1 MLENEI
7 TTHRERP
14 GMSESAVESPD
25 AQDRPLNR
33 AGNRIGDVV
42 FGKFK
47 ISDLVQEN
55 EYASI
60 FAARDLSSDS
70 YVLIETINTEIP
82 SGFNNFASLAKE
94 VLELKHENILRLID
108 YQEVHSRPYFVW
120 EFVDFVRLEDLIDG
134 GGFIEQEAEI
144 FDTISQVCR
153 GLQFAHDRGIAHGYL
168 HPRNIC
174 LADVNGDIC
183 VKIANFGFSH
193 LQQQLRSFEA
203 AGVIM
208 HPKPESDIY
217 QLAVLSYYTVTG
229 ETPDPNKTVDEILN
243 PRTLGNVSFDALPDH
258 RSDLRGFEEFTQLLD
273 DTVDPDEEWRLKTAK
288 EFEDGLIDWME
299 SVKGSEATRSQVVEV
314 LTEEPKTFEPL
325 VKKKKKITNNMRT
338 TVRAMVNLKSKQSVQ
353 EETAVMKLTNIAAA
367 KGPRQSPMAS
377 AVRLGAALVA
387 VLIIVGLALY
397 AAFVKPEETK
407 QLFVASSEGVAS
419 LVAPAK
425 PKEEIL
431 IEPVSVPAIP
441 SKSGAQQAVQA
452 TIAQLPQVPATKLP
466 KFDPNALR
474 DLYREDFVSS
484 NNQARRAF
492 RIEYREFR
500 KDWISN

>member
-1 MLENEI
+1 
-7 TTHRERP
+7 
-14 GMSESAVESPD
+14 MSESAVESPD

-47 ISDLVQEN
+47 ITDLVQEN

-60 FAARDLSSDS
+60 FAAHDLSSDS

-82 SGFNNFASLAKE
+82 SGLSNFASLAKE

-258 RSDLRGFEEFTQLLD
+258 RSDMRGFEEFTQLLD

-431 IEPVSVPAIP
+431 IEPVSVPALP